1 MCNIFDYTVLP
12 GGGAALV
19 RAYGDSPVLALPEA
33 LPGPGGCTLPLVQLG
48 GYCFA
53 ETVRDQPRGEVLR
66 CVRGGDGALRPIPP
80 ESVPAEELHPAAG
93 RFLEEV
99 ALPAALRE
107 IGNCAFYNCR
117 ALRRLTAGSG
127 PLAVG
132 SDVFLNCFDLAEVAL
147 YARPDAAT
155 GLPAIVNNISGNLR
169 AVFQPAGPEG
179 EVCAAFRY
187 PEYWEDIEET
197 PAHILL
203 HTFSGQGYHYR
214 QCFRGRAAAADG
226 RIRRRICPGPR
237 RGRPCLHGPALLR
250 PAALSLAAGSK
261 GRGAVPGSS
270 SPSRAGAVAAALI
283 QVQDRDG
290 LQALLDL
297 KALDGPALAA
307 ASRAAQRAGDA
318 QAAALVADAEYQA
331 RAAAPKRRRRYDF
344 DF

>member
-1 MCNIFDYTVLP
+1 MCDIFDYTLLP

-19 RAYGDSPVLALPEA
+19 RAYGDNPVLTLPEA

-66 CVRGGDGALRPIPP
+66 CVRGGDGALRPVPP

-179 EVCAAFRY
+179 KVCAAFRY

-214 QCFRGRAAAADG
+214 QCFRDG
-226 RIRRRICPGPR
+226 LLLPGEYDAVFVQ
-237 RGRPCLHGPALLR
+237 GHGGDDPTYMALLCLDR
-250 PAALSLAAGSK
+250 LRYPWQLEEGAAGLY
-261 GRGAVPGSS
+261 RAFLARQGS
-270 SPSRAGAVAAALI
+270 VAAECLI
-283 QVQDRDG
+283 RAQDREG
-290 LQALLDL
+290 L
-297 KALDGPALAA
+297 KALLGLGVMDGSALAA

-318 QAAALVADAEYQA
+318 QAAALLADAEYQA
-331 RAAAPKRRRRYDF
+331 QAAAPRRRRRYDF

>member
-1 MCNIFDYTVLP
+1 MCNIFDYTLLP

-107 IGNCAFYNCR
+107 ISNCAFYNCR

-214 QCFRGRAAAADG
+214 QCFRDG
-226 RIRRRICPGPR
+226 LLLTGEYDAVFAQ
-237 RGRPCLHGPALLR
+237 GHGGDDPVYMALLCFDR
-250 PAALSLAAGSK
+250 LRYPWQLEAKAAELYRAFLAQQG
-261 GRGAVPGSS
+261 
-270 SPSRAGAVAAALI
+270 GAVAAALI

-307 ASRAAQRAGDA
+307 ASRAAQRVGDA

>member
-1 MCNIFDYTVLP
+1 MCNIFDYTLLP

-66 CVRGGDGALRPIPP
+66 CVRSGDGALRPVPP

-214 QCFRGRAAAADG
+214 QCFRDGRLLPGEYDAVFAQGHGGDDPTYMALLCLDRLRYPWQLEEGAAGLYRAFLARQGSAAAECL
-226 RIRRRICPGPR
+226 IR
-237 RGRPCLHGPALLR
+237 A
-250 PAALSLAAGSK
+250 
-261 GRGAVPGSS
+261 
-270 SPSRAGAVAAALI
+270 
-283 QVQDRDG
+283 QDREG
-290 LQALLDL
+290 L
-297 KALDGPALAA
+297 KALLGLGVVDGSALAA

-318 QAAALVADAEYQA
+318 QAAALLADAEYQA
-331 RAAAPKRRRRYDF
+331 QAAAPRRRRRYDF

>member
-1 MCNIFDYTVLP
+1 MCNIFDYTLLP

-66 CVRGGDGALRPIPP
+66 CVRGGDGALRPVPP

-214 QCFRGRAAAADG
+214 QCFRDGRLLTGEYDAVFAQGHGGDDPVYMALLCLDRLRWPWQLGKEAAGLYRAYLGQQGGAAAEAL
-226 RIRRRICPGPR
+226 IRTEDREG
-237 RGRPCLHGPALLR
+237 LAALLGLGVLD
-250 PAALSLAAGSK
+250 PA
-261 GRGAVPGSS
+261 
-270 SPSRAGAVAAALI
+270 
-283 QVQDRDG
+283 
-290 LQALLDL
+290 
-297 KALDGPALAA
+297 ALAA
-307 ASRAAQRAGDA
+307 AARAAQRAGDA
-318 QAAALVADAEYQA
+318 QAAALAADAEYRAQ
-331 RAAAPKRRRRYDF
+331 AAAPRKKRRYDF

>member
-1 MCNIFDYTVLP
+1 MCNIFDYTLLP
-12 GGGAALV
+12 GGGATLV

-66 CVRGGDGALRPIPP
+66 CVRGGDGALRPVPP

-214 QCFRGRAAAADG
+214 QCFRDG
-226 RIRRRICPGPR
+226 LLLTGEYDAVFAQ
-237 RGRPCLHGPALLR
+237 GHGGDDPVYMALLCFDR
-250 PAALSLAAGSK
+250 LRYPWQLEAKAAELYRAFLAQQG
-261 GRGAVPGSS
+261 
-270 SPSRAGAVAAALI
+270 GAVAAALI

-297 KALDGPALAA
+297 KALDCPALAA

>member
-1 MCNIFDYTVLP
+1 MCNIFDYTLLP

-66 CVRGGDGALRPIPP
+66 CVRGGDGALRPVPP

-214 QCFRGRAAAADG
+214 QCFRDGRLLTGEYDAVFAQGHGGDDPVYMALLCLDRLRWPWQLGKEAAGLYRAYLGQQGGAAAEAL
-226 RIRRRICPGPR
+226 IRTEDREG
-237 RGRPCLHGPALLR
+237 LAALLGLGVLD
-250 PAALSLAAGSK
+250 PA
-261 GRGAVPGSS
+261 
-270 SPSRAGAVAAALI
+270 
-283 QVQDRDG
+283 
-290 LQALLDL
+290 
-297 KALDGPALAA
+297 ALAA
-307 ASRAAQRAGDA
+307 AARAAQRAGDA
-318 QAAALVADAEYQA
+318 QAAALVADAEYRAQ
-331 RAAAPKRRRRYDF
+331 AAAPRKKRRYDF

>member
-1 MCNIFDYTVLP
+1 MCNIFDYTLLP
-12 GGGAALV
+12 GGRAALA
-19 RAYGDSPVLALPEA
+19 RAYGESPILALPES
-33 LPGPGGCTLPLVQLG
+33 LPGPGGCARPLVKLG
-48 GYCFA
+48 DYCFA

-66 CVRGGDGALRPIPP
+66 CVRGGDGALRPVLP

-127 PLAVG
+127 PLAMG

-214 QCFRGRAAAADG
+214 QCFRDG
-226 RIRRRICPGPR
+226 LLLTGEYDAVFAQ
-237 RGRPCLHGPALLR
+237 GHGGDDPVYMALLCFDR
-250 PAALSLAAGSK
+250 LRYPWQLEAKAAELYRAFLAQQG
-261 GRGAVPGSS
+261 
-270 SPSRAGAVAAALI
+270 GAVAAALI